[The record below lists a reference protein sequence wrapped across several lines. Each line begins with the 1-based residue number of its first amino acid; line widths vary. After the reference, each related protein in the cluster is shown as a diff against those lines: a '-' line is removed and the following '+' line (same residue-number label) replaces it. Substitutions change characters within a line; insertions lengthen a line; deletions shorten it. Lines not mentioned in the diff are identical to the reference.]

1 MASQHSGRLTI
12 FQAAAVDDPELGHAA
27 FRVLACL
34 GTYSDKDGW
43 CYPTQTTIAKRLRI
57 TRQAV
62 GKSLHQLAELGYILI
77 KQQYNDDGGMRACLY
92 RLNLD
97 RVSTLQPDVAPP
109 QPDVDTPATSEV
121 APPAT
126 HHVAPPA
133 TSEVAPLTS
142 HENRPKRTTQEKVA
156 ERVTLASYQPRQNM
170 LDWVEQNC
178 PGVALAVV
186 LENWRDWHTAKGDV
200 IRDYDASLRTWLRRE
215 PQRLGG
221 VSPARH
227 SPNGAGKVS
236 NGFMASWERDNGK
249 DQHEPHDVSP
259 VIDAPF
265 TVRTAHGR

>member
-1 MASQHSGRLTI
+1 MANQHSGRLTI
-12 FQAAAVDDPELGHAA
+12 FQAAAVDDAALGHAA

-77 KQQYNDDGGMRACLY
+77 KQQRNDDGGNKACLY

-97 RVSTLQPDVAPP
+97 RGYVPLQPDVAPL

-142 HENRPKRTTQEKVA
+142 HVNRPKGTTHVKVA
-156 ERVTLASYQPRQNM
+156 ERVTLATYQPQQNM
-170 LDWVEQNC
+170 IDWVAEHC
-178 PGVALAVV
+178 PGVALIVTV
-186 LENWRDWHTAKGDV
+186 ENWRDWHTAKGDV
-200 IRDYDASLRTWLRRE
+200 IKDYDASLRTWLRNER
-215 PQRLGG
+215 PQPHIPSR
-221 VSPARH
+221 A
-227 SPNGAGKVS
+227 SPNGTTRMLDA
-236 NGFMASWERDNGK
+236 ASRVIARREHGPTLVDATPGAERYPLS
-249 DQHEPHDVSP
+249 H
-259 VIDAPF
+259 
-265 TVRTAHGR
+265 RTQ